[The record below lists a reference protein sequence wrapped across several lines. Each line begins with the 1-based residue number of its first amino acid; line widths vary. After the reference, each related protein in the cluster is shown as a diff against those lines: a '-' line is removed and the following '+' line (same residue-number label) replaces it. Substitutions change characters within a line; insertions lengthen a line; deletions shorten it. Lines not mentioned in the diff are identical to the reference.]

1 MEFPKKDWT
10 LFKEKIAV
18 WQENRMAKLC
28 SEYIE
33 LLSSSAPS
41 SEKFWALE
49 ERLRHDKRRASVWVR
64 MSRSEM
70 PFAILRLLDE
80 GSITI
85 VDLADFS
92 DEMKE
97 YAQFHLENRA
107 AWNSSTEDGEDWK

>member
-1 MEFPKKDWT
+1 
-10 LFKEKIAV
+10 
-18 WQENRMAKLC
+18 
-28 SEYIE
+28 
-33 LLSSSAPS
+33 
-41 SEKFWALE
+41 
-49 ERLRHDKRRASVWVR
+49 

-107 AWNSSTEDGEDWK
+107 AWNSSTEDGDT

>member
-1 MEFPKKDWT
+1 
-10 LFKEKIAV
+10 
-18 WQENRMAKLC
+18 MAKLC
-28 SEYIE
+28 NEYIE

-49 ERLRHDKRRASVWVR
+49 ERIWHDKRRASVCLR

-97 YAQFHLENRA
+97 YVQSHLENRA
-107 AWNSSTEDGEDWK
+107 TWNCRTEDGDT

>member
-1 MEFPKKDWT
+1 MDFSKKDWT
-10 LFKEKIAV
+10 LFKEKVVI

-28 SEYIE
+28 NEYVE
-33 LLSSSAPS
+33 LLSSSAS
-41 SEKFWALE
+41 SADKFWALE
-49 ERLRHDKRRASVWVR
+49 ERIRHDRRRASVCLR

-80 GSITI
+80 GSISI
-85 VDLADFS
+85 DDLSDFS

-107 AWNSSTEDGEDWK
+107 AWNSSTEDGDT

>member
-1 MEFPKKDWT
+1 
-10 LFKEKIAV
+10 
-18 WQENRMAKLC
+18 MAKLYN
-28 SEYIE
+28 EYIK

-41 SEKFWALE
+41 ADKFWALE
-49 ERLRHDKRRASVWVR
+49 ELIRHDKCRASVCLR
-64 MSRSEM
+64 MSCSEM

-107 AWNSSTEDGEDWK
+107 AWNSSTEDGDT